1 MTIAVESSA
10 QHGVLRFLP
19 PPKVLRKAIP
29 IALVLLLPVGI
40 AGWLGGLGVAIVTML
55 ALAIAVGQAVNTRGA
70 TQSWFVLA
78 IAVVAAIGSVTT
90 GNTAADVIVVSLAA
104 LLAYPGNRVSAG
116 LLSMAPV
123 LAVLEGLGVVKV
135 GWVAAFFAALLA
147 GIYVVLVVRL
157 MRIRLTPRPVKP
169 ALAARHAVVLAVIC
183 GAATWVSI
191 VQDLPHGYWVIVTIA
206 VVLRPSISESTVM
219 VRDRVIG
226 TVIGSLI
233 AVIVGDTLPEGAVWV
248 VVAVFLWLDIGYTLV
263 HRTVGAAIATTV
275 LVIVMVAP
283 STDGGTWTTAFDRLV
298 WTLVGAAL
306 AVVAGLF
313 LRGAD
318 TPDDSVAAPLGAVG

>member
-1 MTIAVESSA
+1 MTTAVVSPE
-10 QHGVLRFLP
+10 QHRLLRFLP

-55 ALAIAVGQAVNTRGA
+55 ALAIAVGQAPNTRGA
-70 TQSWFVLA
+70 TQSLFVCA
-78 IAVVAAIGSVTT
+78 IAVVAAIGAMTF
-90 GNTAADVIVVSLAA
+90 GHDAADVVVVSLAA
-104 LLAYPGNRVSAG
+104 LLAYPGNRASAG

-135 GWVAAFFAALLA
+135 GWVAAFFAALFA
-147 GIYVVLVVRL
+147 GIYVVLIVRL
-157 MRIRLTPRPVKP
+157 MRIRLTPRPVQP
-169 ALAARHAVVLAVIC
+169 ALAARHAVVLAVMC
-183 GAATWVSI
+183 GGAAWVSI
-191 VQDLPHGYWVIVTIA
+191 VRDLPHGYWVIVTIA
-206 VVLRPSISESTVM
+206 VVLRPSVRESTSM

-233 AVIVGDTLPEGAVWV
+233 AVVVGDTLPEGAVWV

-263 HRTVGAAIATTV
+263 HRIVGASIATTV

-283 STDGGTWTTAFDRLV
+283 STDGGTWSTAFDRLV

-318 TPDDSVAAPLGAVG
+318 QAPSDAVATPVG

>member
-1 MTIAVESSA
+1 MTTAVEPTTE
-10 QHGVLRFLP
+10 HRMLRFLP

-40 AGWLGGLGVAIVTML
+40 AWWFGGLGVAIVTML
-55 ALAIAVGQAVNTRGA
+55 AVAIAVGQAPNTRGA
-70 TQSWFVLA
+70 TQSVFVLV
-78 IAVVAAIGSVTT
+78 IAVVAAVGSMTF
-90 GNTAADVIVVSLAA
+90 GHNAADVVVVSLAA
-104 LLAYPGNRVSAG
+104 LLAYPGNRASAG

-123 LAVLEGLGVVKV
+123 LAVLEGIGVVKV
-135 GWVAAFFAALLA
+135 GWVAAFFAALFA

-157 MRIRLTPRPVKP
+157 MRIRMTPRPVP
-169 ALAARHAVVLAVIC
+169 RALAARHAILLALMC
-183 GAATWVSI
+183 GATAWI
-191 VQDLPHGYWVIVTIA
+191 VTVRDLPHGYWIIVTLA
-206 VVLRPSISESTVM
+206 VVLRPSVSESTSM
-219 VRDRVIG
+219 VRDRVVG

-248 VVAVFLWLDIGYTLV
+248 VVAVFLWLDIGYMLV

-283 STDGGTWTTAFDRLV
+283 STDGGTLTTAADRLV

-318 TPDDSVAAPLGAVG
+318 TPDESAVASLG